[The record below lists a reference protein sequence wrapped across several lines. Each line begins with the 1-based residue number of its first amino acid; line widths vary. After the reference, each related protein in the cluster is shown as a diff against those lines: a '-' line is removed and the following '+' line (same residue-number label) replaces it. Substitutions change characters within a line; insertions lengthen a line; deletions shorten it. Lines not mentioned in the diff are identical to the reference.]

1 MRILKPSQET
11 LLKEERR
18 VLSDLQVT
26 LAPLDGEPKDQ
37 ETLRQSIQQ
46 LDELFL
52 LVVVGEFNSGKS
64 AVINALLGQRFLEE
78 GVTPTT
84 SQIHLIRYGK
94 AAERTV
100 IDARQS
106 VLTFPV
112 DFLEDMTIVDTP
124 GTNAIMRDHEVI
136 TSQFVPRSD
145 LVLFITSADR
155 PFTESERVF
164 LQHIRQ
170 WGKKIVFVINKI
182 DILQSEEE
190 IGQVENFV
198 RENGRA
204 VLGEDPEIFPVSAR
218 AALQGKKGESEPWKQ
233 SRFEPFERYLHDIL
247 DEQSRLRLKMLN
259 PLGVGDRLVG
269 RYLDAV
275 NSRLEFL
282 KTDFDLLAD
291 VEGQM
296 GLYKKDM
303 DRGFQLR
310 MAEIENILHE
320 MEKRGQ
326 VFYDETFRL
335 ARVFDLMSKAR
346 IQQEFERQVIA
357 DVPQR
362 IERKVN
368 ELIDWLVAS
377 DLRRWQ
383 EITEHLSRRPLAHQD
398 RIIGSLGMGKF
409 QHDRERM
416 IEAVGR
422 DARQVVESYDK
433 IREAKAI
440 AESAQTALAASA
452 AVGAGAVGLGAL
464 ITTMATT
471 AAADVTGVL
480 MASLMA
486 ALGIFIIPARRRQG
500 KMKMIEKIGAVRTQ
514 LAQALRSQFEGE
526 IHRSLEQINEAIAP
540 YTRFV
545 RSEKEKMV
553 QAKRRL
559 EDLRREMDQ
568 LKGKLE
574 MI

>member
-1 MRILKPSQET
+1 MRILKPTQET
-11 LLKEERR
+11 LLKDERR

-26 LAPLDGEPKDQ
+26 LAPLDGEPEDQ
-37 ETLRQSIQQ
+37 ETLRQSIRQ

-64 AVINALLGQRFLEE
+64 AVINALLGQRLLEE

-84 SQIHLIRYGK
+84 SQIHLVRHGK

-170 WGKKIVFVINKI
+170 WGKKVVFVINKI
-182 DILQSEEE
+182 DILQGEEE
-190 IGQVENFV
+190 ISQVKDFV

-204 VLGEDPEIFPVSAR
+204 VLGENPEIFPVSAR
-218 AALQGKKGESEPWKQ
+218 AALHGKKGEGESWKQ

-259 PLGVGDRLVG
+259 PLGVGDRLIG

-296 GLYKKDM
+296 GLYRKDM
-303 DRGFQLR
+303 DRVADGR
-310 MAEIENILHE
+310 NREHPSRDG
-320 MEKRGQ
+320 K
-326 VFYDETFRL
+326 
-335 ARVFDLMSKAR
+335 
-346 IQQEFERQVIA
+346 ER
-357 DVPQR
+357 P
-362 IERKVN
+362 
-368 ELIDWLVAS
+368 
-377 DLRRWQ
+377 
-383 EITEHLSRRPLAHQD
+383 
-398 RIIGSLGMGKF
+398 
-409 QHDRERM
+409 
-416 IEAVGR
+416 
-422 DARQVVESYDK
+422 
-433 IREAKAI
+433 
-440 AESAQTALAASA
+440 
-452 AVGAGAVGLGAL
+452 
-464 ITTMATT
+464 
-471 AAADVTGVL
+471 GVL
-480 MASLMA
+480 
-486 ALGIFIIPARRRQG
+486 
-500 KMKMIEKIGAVRTQ
+500 
-514 LAQALRSQFEGE
+514 
-526 IHRSLEQINEAIAP
+526 
-540 YTRFV
+540 
-545 RSEKEKMV
+545 
-553 QAKRRL
+553 
-559 EDLRREMDQ
+559 
-568 LKGKLE
+568 
-574 MI
+574 